1 MSNPKA
7 RILCYMDPRIIDFA
21 KNDDALSQQ
30 FIVFKHGGR
39 INDRKAIPVIIE
51 IHSSISKAKEET

>member
-1 MSNPKA
+1 
-7 RILCYMDPRIIDFA
+7 MDPRIIDFA